1 MAWPFMAQSKGDT
14 HILSS
19 LTLISM
25 LVIKQTKV
33 ISPHLAVLADN
44 GIILEQHYRS
54 FTIVCTRPIKP
65 TRFHW
70 FNISV
75 ALINADNKCFNIDIK
90 ICLQPTS
97 LFTYT
102 GCLADWKV
110 IVIFSICLTIV
121 FLIKKSSIFL
131 WSLNWEKWKLTH
143 FSNSTSTLVWS
154 RAYDV
159 TINSVVNV
167 IMIITTRYPIHM
179 IITTRYPIHIGLNE
193 GIISP
198 MEPHGLPTDVETLAD
213 ILLAAG
219 YSTHAVGR
227 AFWAGVCCLY
237 NENLRKMAPWLLQQC
252 LSADQQGVSTPLW
265 LLAWRSGWFQNL

>member
-1 MAWPFMAQSKGDT
+1 ML
-14 HILSS
+14 IINV
-19 LTLISM
+19 LTLTLKFACS
-25 LVIKQTKV
+25 Q
-33 ISPHLAVLADN
+33 
-44 GIILEQHYRS
+44 Q
-54 FTIVCTRPIKP
+54 VCSP
-65 TRFHW
+65 TRG
-70 FNISV
+70 
-75 ALINADNKCFNIDIK
+75 AL
-90 ICLQPTS
+90 LTGRS
-97 LFTYT
+97 LLYFPFVLLLYF
-102 GCLADWKV
+102 L
-110 IVIFSICLTIV
+110 SRNQV
-121 FLIKKSSIFL
+121 FFL

-227 AFWAGVCCLY
+227 GFWAGLCCLY

-265 LLAWRSGWFQNL
+265 LLAGRSGWFQNL